1 MVGGCLWCSSLI
13 YVFSVGNSIELLGF
27 KYHRQSK
34 KKKKHQSEAQTNQP
48 TKQVFNHTFISHLL
62 STQPLF
68 PTIEGHLPQHLPRLL
83 KY

>member
-34 KKKKHQSEAQTNQP
+34 KKKNQSEAQTNQP
-48 TKQVFNHTFISHLL
+48 TKQVFNLPSSLIS
-62 STQPLF
+62 
-68 PTIEGHLPQHLPRLL
+68 
-83 KY
+83 